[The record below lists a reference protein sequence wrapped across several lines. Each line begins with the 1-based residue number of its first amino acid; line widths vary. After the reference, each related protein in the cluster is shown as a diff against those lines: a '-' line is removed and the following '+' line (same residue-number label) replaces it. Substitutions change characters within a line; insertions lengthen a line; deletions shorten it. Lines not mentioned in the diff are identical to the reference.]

1 MKGSLSQFKTK
12 NTIYYVNTM
21 LYTINIQPKN
31 SLELKLLSF
40 LMHFFLRR
48 TSLRHH
54 RNNSHLGKAPKILK
68 QKIYIILADMFSLL
82 QKLYAADEMLSAKDC
97 LKYLGTS
104 WVGAS
109 FIERTVDISHCC
121 LCSEFCRA
129 TTLWVWGAPLLCAV
143 QPSGLLSVD

>member
-1 MKGSLSQFKTK
+1 MTK
-12 NTIYYVNTM
+12 NA
-21 LYTINIQPKN
+21 L
-31 SLELKLLSF
+31 LENLAKKLGGTSPPIGAMPEGR
-40 LMHFFLRR
+40 MHFFLRR
-48 TSLRHH
+48 TSLSHH

-82 QKLYAADEMLSAKDC
+82 QKLQAADEMLSSKDC

-109 FIERTVDISHCC
+109 FIERTLDISHCC

>member
-1 MKGSLSQFKTK
+1 MQK
-12 NTIYYVNTM
+12 
-21 LYTINIQPKN
+21 
-31 SLELKLLSF
+31 KLGGTSPF
-40 LMHFFLRR
+40 PPNWSNARRKDAFFLRR
-48 TSLRHH
+48 TSLSHH
-54 RNNSHLGKAPKILK
+54 RKNSHLGKAPKILK